1 MDKMGTYSYPQVTTL
16 SILGFVIYAWE
27 FRRAFSALGPR
38 LRGDDDGLEIKANGK
53 TIRNRKTIS
62 RFVF

>member
-27 FRRAFSALGPR
+27 FRSAFSALR
-38 LRGDDDGLEIKANGK
+38 
-53 TIRNRKTIS
+53 T
-62 RFVF
+62 